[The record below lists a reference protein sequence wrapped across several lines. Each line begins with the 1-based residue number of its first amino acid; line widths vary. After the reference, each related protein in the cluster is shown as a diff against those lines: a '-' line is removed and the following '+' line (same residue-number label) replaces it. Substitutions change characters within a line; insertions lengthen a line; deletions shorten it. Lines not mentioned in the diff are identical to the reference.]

1 MESVDEYK
9 YVGVM
14 VDREGSWDA
23 AVARALDKGRE
34 ETTKMKGWL
43 GKHWGVSPRVK
54 VEVWK
59 GMVGSVMRYGS
70 EVWFPMV
77 VGTRDLE
84 AVQLGWVKSVLRL
97 NGGTTDEFVRGEV
110 GLFELKRE
118 RDKSMLVWLGR
129 LEMMSEDRWARRV
142 YDVEWNVV
150 GKQRKS
156 WKTKVGELVRGY
168 NLVEEFEKLR
178 KEGNIKEWKKVV
190 QDAVREV
197 LVDEWEDG

>member
-1 MESVDEYK
+1 
-9 YVGVM
+9 
-14 VDREGSWDA
+14 
-23 AVARALDKGRE
+23 
-34 ETTKMKGWL
+34 
-43 GKHWGVSPRVK
+43 
-54 VEVWK
+54 
-59 GMVGSVMRYGS
+59 MRCGS

-142 YDVEWNVV
+142 YDVE
-150 GKQRKS
+150 
-156 WKTKVGELVRGY
+156 
-168 NLVEEFEKLR
+168 
-178 KEGNIKEWKKVV
+178 
-190 QDAVREV
+190 
-197 LVDEWEDG
+197 